1 MTTSKKETYSKNL
14 NTILYNVSNIERIEL
29 TINEYKN
36 LQDLDLFL
44 KNIRDNVERI
54 NDLIDS
60 CNWGK

>member
-1 MTTSKKETYSKNL
+1 MTTSKKENYSKNL

-60 CNWGK
+60 CNWDK

>member
-1 MTTSKKETYSKNL
+1 MTTSKKENYSKNL